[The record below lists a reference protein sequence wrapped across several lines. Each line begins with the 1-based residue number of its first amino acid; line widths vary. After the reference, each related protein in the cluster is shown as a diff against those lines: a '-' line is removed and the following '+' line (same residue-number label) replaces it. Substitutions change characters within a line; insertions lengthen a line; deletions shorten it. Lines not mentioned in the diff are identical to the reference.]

1 MKWHPSCAWSAGWRN
16 WTRLPGGRGLRGR
29 WSLSSG
35 QTSSVSRKF
44 SSGTQIMRRSTSS
57 PSCPVTAISMSWRPR
72 LCQSALLLAEIDR
85 LQTLSWT
92 PVIVTGDLN
101 SDPWSPVVKL
111 LTSGRFAYSGSIL
124 GRKAKRPAPHKMLPD
139 SLGLSDSCQW
149 LVSLQHYNSKVM
161 TYCMSVEIIFWF

>member
-124 GRKAKRPAPHKMLPD
+124 AGRPRGQHHTKCYQTHWD
-139 SLGLSDSCQW
+139 SRTLVSGLS
-149 LVSLQHYNSKVM
+149 HYNITTARSWLTACLLK
-161 TYCMSVEIIFWF
+161 